1 MQAMKRRNRARRPD
15 QSMPAQ
21 SRNATWTGRT
31 LSMASSARGSL
42 IKMHSWQC
50 KLLGD
55 CGEMAVD
62 LGLAH
67 PGEARRAAPPGIC
80 LVDDHGAN
88 ALIEVL
94 SIRDARHDAPLR
106 AHAVRKRPPAPAPH
120 LRQRELQAARRLGA
134 DRRGDGT
141 GPWRVGARG
150 RCRGIEP
157 HEYILDARA
166 GEATFDRGAA
176 S

>member
-31 LSMASSARGSL
+31 LSRAQAPRGSL
-42 IKMHSWQC
+42 IKLHSWQC

-67 PGEARRAAPPGIC
+67 LGEARRAPARRIV

-88 ALIEVL
+88 ALLEVL

-106 AHAVRKRPPAPAPH
+106 
-120 LRQRELQAARRLGA
+120 
-134 DRRGDGT
+134 
-141 GPWRVGARG
+141 
-150 RCRGIEP
+150 
-157 HEYILDARA
+157 
-166 GEATFDRGAA
+166 
-176 S
+176 